1 MIFNTIE
8 RFWKNNGLKI
18 LLIFSITLI
27 LILWILNWGGHGTY
41 DLHYYYDKNDKN
53 DKKKVRFDESS
64 EEKTE
69 QKPPKESKLEIAT
82 KASLERLLKKP
93 FHKERP
99 DFLRNP
105 VTKNFNLELDC
116 FNPELKLGVEV
127 NGIQHYKYV
136 PYFHKNFDAF
146 RNQQYRDELKR
157 RMCKDEGVILIEV
170 PYTVKIPDIDNFLIN
185 ELRKNGFSLK

>member
-1 MIFNTIE
+1 MIFSSLE
-8 RFWKNNGLKI
+8 RFWKHNGLKI
-18 LLIFSITLI
+18 LLVFSLTLI
-27 LILWILNWGGHGTY
+27 LILWILNWNGQGTY
-41 DLHYYYDKNDKN
+41 DLYYYYDKNDKK
-53 DKKKVRFDESS
+53 KKKVRFNDEINENNS
-64 EEKTE
+64 
-69 QKPPKESKLEIAT
+69 PKESKLEIAT
-82 KASLERLLKKP
+82 RASLERLLKKP
-93 FHKERP
+93 FPKERP

-116 FNPELKLGVEV
+116 FNSELKLAVEV

-157 RMCKDEGVILIEV
+157 RMCKDEGIILIEV
-170 PYTVKIPDIDNFLIN
+170 PYTVKVNDIDNFLIN